1 MLDHRGLV
9 LSNRPV
15 KTWRARWEEMG
26 GWENIPE
33 RIYQVKKKDDTA
45 EILIYEQIGESW
57 WDGGGVGAKKFAED
71 LKALGDVSSIDV
83 RINSPGGD
91 VFEGDAI
98 YSALNNHKATIN
110 VFIDGV
116 AASAASYIAMA
127 GDTIAIAE
135 HAKFM
140 IHNAWGLAIGN
151 AKEMRKTADVLATL
165 DSAIQLIY
173 QRRTNQ
179 TDKQLADWMDAETWF
194 VGQQAIDNKFADTL
208 IPAKTGKKDVG
219 PEMKNGSDFA
229 ELMRM
234 RLALARIA

>member
-1 MLDHRGLV
+1 MLNHRGLV
-9 LSNRPV
+9 LNGRPV
-15 KTWRARWEEMG
+15 KTWRDRWEEQG
-26 GWENIPE
+26 GFKNIPDRRFE
-33 RIYQVKKKDDTA
+33 MKKQDDTA
-45 EILIYEQIGESW
+45 EILIFEQIGESW
-57 WDGGGVGAKKFAED
+57 WDGSGVGAKRFNED
-71 LKALGDVSSIDV
+71 LKALGDVKSITV

-98 YSALNNHKATIN
+98 YTALNQHKAIIN
-110 VFIDGV
+110 VVIEGI

-151 AKEMRKTADVLATL
+151 ANEMRKTADLL
-165 DSAIQLIY
+165 DTIDSGIRIIY

-179 TDKQLADWMDAETWF
+179 DDKKLSDWMDAETWF

-208 IPAKTGKKDVG
+208 IPAKAGKKDDSSEADIRDV
-219 PEMKNGSDFA
+219 
-229 ELMRM
+229 MRM
-234 RLALARIA
+234 RLALARSA